1 MADTDN
7 DGLTNAEEIAL
18 GTSISSAD
26 SDGDGISDAIEVADG
41 TNPKDSDSD
50 GDGQSDGQ
58 EKVAGTDA
66 NDAASNFVDSDND
79 GLSDDYE
86 ATLAGEDTGFD
97 IGRIDSLALWLDAS
111 NIDGQDNT
119 TMSNG
124 ASISIGRTCRAMVM
138 DLMTLRDETSPVFI
152 AGDTPKV
159 DLNNSSMEA
168 YIKTHPSDELTM
180 ILSTIS
186 KVSVHGIPFFIQT
199 TTHIAMC
206 GLPIMPMAAMEI
218 QA

>member
-1 MADTDN
+1 MHH
-7 DGLTNAEEIAL
+7 
-18 GTSISSAD
+18 SS
-26 SDGDGISDAIEVADG
+26 GDDQLLFKYHPKPVAW
-41 TNPKDSDSD
+41 PPLK
-50 GDGQSDGQ
+50 
-58 EKVAGTDA
+58 A
-66 NDAASNFVDSDND
+66 NWPC
-79 GLSDDYE
+79 G
-86 ATLAGEDTGFD
+86 
-97 IGRIDSLALWLDAS
+97 WDAS
-111 NIDGQDNT
+111 NINGLRNAGIA
-119 TMSNG
+119 NG
-124 ASISIGRTCRAMVM
+124 ASISNWK
-138 DLMTLRDETSPVFI
+138 DLSANGQGFNDMRDGNKPVFI

-168 YIKTHPSDELTM
+168 YMNTHPSDELTM